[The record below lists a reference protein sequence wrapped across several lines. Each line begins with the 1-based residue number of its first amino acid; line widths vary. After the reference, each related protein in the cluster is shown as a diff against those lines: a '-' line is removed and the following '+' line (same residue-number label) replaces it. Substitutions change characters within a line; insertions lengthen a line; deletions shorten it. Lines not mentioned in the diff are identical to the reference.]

1 MNSHTP
7 KKTTLSWAKLP
18 MLAATAV
25 LVTACTT
32 VPHPNPQD
40 PWESYN
46 RSMFAFNDAVD
57 GAIFKPV
64 ASGYTAL
71 TPQPVRTCVH
81 NMFNN
86 LRDIWSG
93 LNSFLQGSPHDF
105 FNTLG
110 RVLFNSTMGLG
121 GCIDVAT
128 MNGSRRIPNDFGLT
142 LGVWGMGAG
151 PYFVIPFMGPSTVR
165 DASGAGIGFAS
176 GFSGTGPIFDVSN
189 VPVRNSL
196 LVLDAVDARAH
207 LLEAEKLIN
216 EIALDRYS
224 FIRDAYLQRREAQLR
239 ARIGDSDA
247 ENDALPDYSDDED
260 DE

>member
-1 MNSHTP
+1 MNSNTS
-7 KKTTLSWAKLP
+7 KKISLHWAKLP
-18 MLAATAV
+18 VIAATV
-25 LVTACTT
+25 LLATACTS
-32 VPHPNPQD
+32 VPNPPPQD

-46 RSMFAFNDAVD
+46 RSVFAFNDAID
-57 GAIFKPV
+57 GAILKPV
-64 ASGYTAL
+64 ASGYVAL

-93 LNSFLQGSPHDF
+93 LNSFLQGEPHDF

-128 MNGSRRIPNDFGLT
+128 MNGSRRIQNDFGIT
-142 LGVWGMGAG
+142 LGVWGLDAG
-151 PYFVIPFMGPSTVR
+151 PYFVLPFLGPSTVR
-165 DASGAGIGFAS
+165 DASGAGLGFLSGAS
-176 GFSGTGPIFDVSN
+176 GVGPIFDLSN
-189 VPVRNSL
+189 VPVRNSIL
-196 LVLDAVDARAH
+196 ALDAVDARAN
-207 LLEAEKLIN
+207 LLDTEKLIN

-239 ARIGDSDA
+239 ARTGDADT
-247 ENDALPDYSDDED
+247 DGLPDYSDDED